1 MLGFCGTSPMI
12 CKKYFFEF
20 SVSEGNAMPSIKK
33 MRLYVIFFLLLFFFS
48 LGLCVAWKL
57 WKNNHTVSFP
67 EQQKIEASFILGVAW
82 LEKNH
87 DTILA
92 DENPMLWW
100 MIKRSAELT
109 QNSTLLQFYAEYK
122 QRYLDSNPRN
132 VWAYLF
138 ESRANA
144 FVDPQQLEHLP
155 GYNQL
160 FIYGSSCD
168 SLLAQDPAITAQL
181 TQHFCDNQLFAPTCL
196 THQLTGLRIALQN
209 QCGDTDK
216 LRETISQLQERIVN
230 QLTWDFRLVD
240 VYVQRVWVL
249 LESGVGGR
257 VKPIWIQRVLMM
269 QSTDG
274 GWSGFEPV
282 VPISSQQ
289 ALGFSSKGV
298 GVGRQESNFHTTA
311 QGIYLMSLLLAGE

>member
-1 MLGFCGTSPMI
+1 MPLF
-12 CKKYFFEF
+12 KKIIRC
-20 SVSEGNAMPSIKK
+20 V
-33 MRLYVIFFLLLFFFS
+33 LFFLLLLAFS
-48 LGLCVAWKL
+48 LGLYFAWKL
-57 WKNNHTVSFP
+57 WGNNHTVSFP
-67 EQQKIEASFILGVAW
+67 EQQRIEASFGLGVAW

-87 DTILA
+87 DSILA

-144 FVDPQQLEHLP
+144 FVDPQQLENLP
-155 GYNQL
+155 SYNQL

-168 SLLAQDPAITAQL
+168 SLLAQDPMITAQL
-181 TQHFCDNQLFAPTCL
+181 EPHFCDNQLLTPTCL

-209 QCGDTDK
+209 QCGDIDK

-249 LESGVGGR
+249 LESGVGDR
-257 VKPIWIQRVLMM
+257 VKPIWIQRVLLM
-269 QSTDG
+269 QSADG
-274 GWSGFEPV
+274 GWSGFEPL
-282 VPISSQQ
+282 VPISGQQ

-298 GVGRQESNFHTTA
+298 GVGKQESNFHTTA
-311 QGIYLMSLLLAGE
+311 QGIYLMSLLLSGE